1 VRIARRFKTDGRS
14 IAYWNRVA
22 YPTLD
27 PESSRYEPDNLQVG
41 WVLQILRGGEYV
53 PPEDDGESGE
63 LYTPPPEEE
72 EEAFEEYEGES
83 PTTDASPA
91 P

>member
-1 VRIARRFKTDGRS
+1 VGIARRFRTDGRS
-14 IAYWNRVA
+14 IAYWNRET
-22 YPTLD
+22 YPSLD

-41 WVLQILRGGEYV
+41 WALQVLRGGEYV

-63 LYTPPPEEE
+63 QYTPPPPEEE
-72 EEAFEEYEGES
+72 DNPEAGEDS
-83 PTTDASPA
+83 PPAEASPA